1 MSNKPFEKF
10 IKPEFKGAKK
20 KEAIRQDKRK
30 AKAESR
36 AIGEE
41 LRRKKLD
48 KKRGIVSDKPE
59 ETRFKKQDSRVKVQD
74 SRFKVQGSKN
84 KFPEKGPATLTQQKN
99 ISSQDSFEPVEINE
113 NSPVMPL

>member
-30 AKAESR
+30 AKAASR

-59 ETRFKKQDSRVKVQD
+59 EKRFLKKDNRD
-74 SRFKVQGSKN
+74 TGN
-84 KFPEKGPATLTQQKN
+84 KFPEKKAFVPTAKQKD
-99 ISSQDSFEPVEINE
+99 IPVQDSFEPVEISE
-113 NSPVMPL
+113 NDPLMP